1 MLLIFNRLCSILQR
15 NDKKKLSI
23 VLLLTILMAFVD
35 MVGVLSIVPFLT
47 TIANAEMVNQ
57 NPVLVKL
64 QHVLSAEDYRDFV
77 IKLGILTIFIVFVST
92 FLKVFNKY
100 YINRFSNLQRHYLS
114 NRLLRI
120 YLSQNYSFFIENES
134 SNLAKNIL
142 SDVDKIVSGVINP
155 LLSIVSYSLVI
166 FFMGGMVFL
175 YEPVVAVVSLF
186 FLFFVYLILYFSLSN
201 KLKKM
206 GVINR
211 EINKLR
217 YKLCHE
223 VFLGIKD
230 VKLNNLAD
238 KYINNYNCNSRL
250 YAENLAKNSII
261 SNIPQNLIELLGYIG
276 LIFLSISLLLL
287 LSDIEKVLPIIG
299 LYGFAAYRMLPAAQN
314 IYKSLSTL
322 NFTNEIFEKIS
333 DDFQLV
339 KSTYLGENQE
349 ISFSETIN
357 FENVDYGYAN
367 NTIVF
372 NKLNI
377 KIYKNSFIGIVGES
391 GCGKSTFFDLFS
403 GLIFP
408 DSGRILIDNSELSES
423 NVISW
428 RRKIGYVPQTIYLFD
443 TTIAENIG
451 VSENSSVN
459 IEKVILAAK
468 KANIHD
474 FIVNNLEQGYNS
486 LVGEKGIKLSGGQ
499 RQRIGIARALYSDP
513 EVILM
518 DEATSALDNETAL
531 QITENLKELAKDK
544 TVLVIAHRKEA
555 LIYCDQIIDFGKF

>member
-349 ISFSETIN
+349 
-357 FENVDYGYAN
+357 
-367 NTIVF
+367 
-372 NKLNI
+372 
-377 KIYKNSFIGIVGES
+377 
-391 GCGKSTFFDLFS
+391 
-403 GLIFP
+403 
-408 DSGRILIDNSELSES
+408 
-423 NVISW
+423 
-428 RRKIGYVPQTIYLFD
+428 
-443 TTIAENIG
+443 
-451 VSENSSVN
+451 
-459 IEKVILAAK
+459 
-468 KANIHD
+468 
-474 FIVNNLEQGYNS
+474 
-486 LVGEKGIKLSGGQ
+486 
-499 RQRIGIARALYSDP
+499 
-513 EVILM
+513 
-518 DEATSALDNETAL
+518 
-531 QITENLKELAKDK
+531 
-544 TVLVIAHRKEA
+544 
-555 LIYCDQIIDFGKF
+555 